1 MSLLNQLT
9 KPKKETSFSMA
20 HQLLT
25 ASIKN
30 RLNDA
35 ESFLQVFKEQPEDN
49 RKQISQDIL
58 SILSIYLDEVK
69 NYNAILENLDYLNEE
84 EIINW
89 LNASNNKAVYDY
101 DFFVEEISL
110 SLC

>member
-1 MSLLNQLT
+1 MNLLEQLT
-9 KPKKETSFSMA
+9 KPKKETSFSMV

-25 ASIKN
+25 ASIEN

-49 RKQISQDIL
+49 RKRISRDIL

-69 NYNAILENLDYLNEE
+69 KYNTILENLDYLNEE

-89 LNASNNKAVYDY
+89 LNASNNKSVYDY
-101 DFFVEEISL
+101 DFFVEEINL
-110 SLC
+110 NLR